1 MIRHWVLEL
10 LHKIATDYMSCC
22 GFILYGGGKGDAPDP
37 IDYEAAAVAQG
48 QASLEAARATAKLNN
63 PNIIN
68 PYGTQTVTYGGEP
81 TFDAQGYDKAYKQY
95 EADLASYN
103 ANPYAGNSLGWTGG
117 NAIHRG
123 FGDYGNQQQ
132 AKPRPTAPD
141 KNSFWMGTGDPDIG
155 TVKQVLSPAE
165 QAIYDK
171 NVQQRTNIGDVGITG
186 SEALKDIIGKKID
199 LSGAPTVGDG
209 AATRNKVY
217 DALMSRV
224 NEDTANSREQ
234 LNSSL
239 IAAGIRPGT
248 KAYDDAQ
255 NLITRGYND
264 ARGNAEINAGNAA
277 EQQFGIDTK
286 NRQQYIAEL
295 LAQRQT
301 PLNEINALMSGS
313 QVNNPFANGIGYQ
326 GGAGVQA
333 APIFSAAQQKGQAD
347 LNAWN
352 AQQAGANSMMGGLF
366 SLGAAGLMAPA
377 GTFSAFSDRRLKRNI
392 VKIGE
397 YLNGLAKYSFT
408 YIWGEKA
415 IGAMADEVEKL
426 IPEAVMTHP
435 SGYKMVDYAM
445 VGE

>member
-1 MIRHWVLEL
+1 
-10 LHKIATDYMSCC
+10 MSCC
-22 GFILYGGGKGDAPDP
+22 GFILYGGGKSKAPKTP
-37 IDYEAAAVAQG
+37 DYVGAAQAQG
-48 QASLEAARATAKLNN
+48 VASLESARATAKLNN
-63 PNIIN
+63 PNINNI
-68 PYGTQTVTYGGEP
+68 YGTQTVTYG
-81 TFDAQGYDKAYKQY
+81 
-95 EADLASYN
+95 
-103 ANPYAGNSLGWTGG
+103 AN
-117 NAIHRG
+117 
-123 FGDYGNQQQ
+123 
-132 AKPRPTAPD
+132 
-141 KNSFWMGTGDPDIG
+141 GDPDIG
-155 TVKQVLSPAE
+155 TVTQKLSPGE
-165 QAIYDK
+165 QAVYETDLQSRQ
-171 NVQQRTNIGDVGITG
+171 NLGDLSVQG
-186 SEALKDIIGKKID
+186 SEALRDVVGKNID

-209 AATRNKVY
+209 AATREKVFNSSM
-217 DALMSRV
+217 ARV
-224 NEDTANSREQ
+224 NEDTANERDQ
-234 LNSSL
+234 RNSQL

-277 EQQFGIDTK
+277 NQQMGMDTQ
-286 NRQQYIAEL
+286 NRSRYIAEL

-301 PLNEINALMSGS
+301 PLNEISALMSGS

-326 GGAGVQA
+326 GGASVQA
-333 APIFSAAQQKGQAD
+333 APIFSAAQQQGQAD

-352 AQQAGANSMMGGLF
+352 AQQSGANSMMGGLF
-366 SLGAAGLMAPA
+366 SLGSAAMMSPA
-377 GTFSAFSDRRLKRNI
+377 GTFSKFSDRRLKRNI

>member
-22 GFILYGGGKGDAPDP
+22 GFILYGGGKGDAPDTP
-37 IDYEAAAVAQG
+37 DYAAAAQAQG
-48 QASLEAARATAKLNN
+48 VANLEAARATAKLNN

-81 TFDAQGYDKAYKQY
+81 TFDAQGYDNAVKKY
-95 EADLASYN
+95 EADLAAYK
-103 ANPYAGNSLGWTGG
+103 ANPYTGEYAPYDISQG
-117 NAIHRG
+117 LMGAANRKRQMGVA
-123 FGDYGNQQQ
+123 
-132 AKPRPTAPD
+132 PTAPD
-141 KNSFWMGTGDPDIG
+141 KNAFYQGTGDPDVG

-186 SEALKDIIGKKID
+186 SAALKDIIGQKID

-217 DALMSRV
+217 DALMSRI

-234 LNSSL
+234 RNSSL

-326 GGAGVQA
+326 GGANVQA
-333 APIFSAAQQKGQAD
+333 APIFQGAQAQGQAD
-347 LNAWN
+347 LNAYN
-352 AQQAGANSMMGGLF
+352 AQQAGSNSMMGGLF

>member
-37 IDYEAAAVAQG
+37 IDYESAAKAQG
-48 QASLEAARATAKLNN
+48 VANLEAARATAKLNN

-81 TFDAQGYDKAYKQY
+81 TFDAQGYDTAMKKYQT
-95 EADLASYN
+95 DLANYKPSSSPPTDWIGKN
-103 ANPYAGNSLGWTGG
+103 LGWPAPTSGG
-117 NAIHRG
+117 ATSVAPI
-123 FGDYGNQQQ
+123 
-132 AKPRPTAPD
+132 APD
-141 KNSFWMGTGDPDIG
+141 KNSFYQGTGDPDVG

-186 SEALKDIIGKKID
+186 SAALKDIIGQKID

-209 AATRNKVY
+209 AATRNKSY

-234 LNSSL
+234 RNSSL

-326 GGAGVQA
+326 GGANVQA
-333 APIFSAAQQKGQAD
+333 APIFSAAQQQGQAD
-347 LNAWN
+347 LNAYN
-352 AQQAGANSMMGGLF
+352 AQQAGSNSMMGGLF

>member
-1 MIRHWVLEL
+1 MIRHWVPEL

-22 GFILYGGGKGDAPDP
+22 GFILYGGGKSKAPKTP
-37 IDYEAAAVAQG
+37 DYAGAAVAQG
-48 QASLEAARATAKLNN
+48 QANLESARATAKLNN

-68 PYGTQTVTYGGEP
+68 PYGTQTVTYNG
-81 TFDAQGYDKAYKQY
+81 
-95 EADLASYN
+95 S
-103 ANPYAGNSLGWTGG
+103 
-117 NAIHRG
+117 
-123 FGDYGNQQQ
+123 
-132 AKPRPTAPD
+132 
-141 KNSFWMGTGDPDIG
+141 DPDIG
-155 TVKQVLSPAE
+155 TVTQTLSPSELAL
-165 QAIYDK
+165 YNKD
-171 NVQQRTNIGDVGITG
+171 VQSRTGLADLAITG
-186 SEALKDIIGKKID
+186 TNALKGVVGKDLDI
-199 LSGAPTVGDG
+199 SGAPAVGDG
-209 AATRNKVY
+209 AATREKVFNSSM
-217 DALMSRV
+217 ARV
-224 NEDTANSREQ
+224 NEDTANERDQ
-234 LNSSL
+234 RNSQL

-264 ARGNAEINAGNAA
+264 ARGVAELNAGNAA
-277 EQQFGIDTK
+277 NQQMGMDTQ
-286 NRQQYIAEL
+286 NRSRYIAEL

-326 GGAGVQA
+326 GGASVQA
-333 APIFSAAQQKGQAD
+333 APIFSAAQQQGQAD

-352 AQQAGANSMMGGLF
+352 AQQSGANSMMGGLF

-426 IPEAVMTHP
+426 IPEAVITHP

>member
-1 MIRHWVLEL
+1 MIRHWTLEL
-10 LHKIATDYMSCC
+10 LHKLATDYMSDC
-22 GFILYGGGKGDAPDP
+22 GFILYGGGKSKAPKTP
-37 IDYEAAAVAQG
+37 DYAGAAVAQG
-48 QASLEAARATAKLNN
+48 QANLESARATAKLNN
-63 PNIIN
+63 PNINNI
-68 PYGTQTVTYGGEP
+68 YGKQTVTYG
-81 TFDAQGYDKAYKQY
+81 
-95 EADLASYN
+95 
-103 ANPYAGNSLGWTGG
+103 AN
-117 NAIHRG
+117 
-123 FGDYGNQQQ
+123 
-132 AKPRPTAPD
+132 
-141 KNSFWMGTGDPDIG
+141 GDPDIG
-155 TVKQVLSPAE
+155 TVTQTLSPGE
-165 QAIYDK
+165 QAVYETDLQSRK
-171 NVQQRTNIGDVGITG
+171 NLGDLSVQG
-186 SEALKDIIGKKID
+186 SDALKSVVGQNLDI
-199 LSGAPTVGDG
+199 SGAPTVGDG
-209 AATRNKVY
+209 ASTREKVY
-217 DALMSRV
+217 NASMARV
-224 NEDTANSREQ
+224 NEDTANSRENT
-234 LNSSL
+234 NSKL

-277 EQQFGIDTK
+277 NQQFGMDTQ
-286 NRQQYIAEL
+286 NRSRYIAEL

-326 GGAGVQA
+326 GGENVQA
-333 APIFSAAQQKGQAD
+333 APIFSAAQQQGQAD

-352 AQQAGANSMMGGLF
+352 AEQSGANSMMGGLF
-366 SLGAAGLMAPA
+366 SLGAAGI
-377 GTFSAFSDRRLKRNI
+377 TKWSDRRLKRNI

>member
-22 GFILYGGGKGDAPDP
+22 GFILYGGGKGDAPDSP
-37 IDYEAAAVAQG
+37 DYAAAAQAQG
-48 QASLEAARATAKLNN
+48 VANLESARATAKLNN

-81 TFDAQGYDKAYKQY
+81 TFDAQGYDNAVKKY
-95 EADLASYN
+95 EADLAAYK
-103 ANPYAGNSLGWTGG
+103 ANPYTGEYAPYDISQG
-117 NAIHRG
+117 LMGAANRKRQMGVA
-123 FGDYGNQQQ
+123 
-132 AKPRPTAPD
+132 PTAPD
-141 KNSFWMGTGDPDIG
+141 KNSFYQGTGDPDIG

-234 LNSSL
+234 RNSSL

-277 EQQFGIDTK
+277 EQQFGIDTQ
-286 NRQQYIAEL
+286 NRSRYIAEL

-326 GGAGVQA
+326 GGANVQA
-333 APIFSAAQQKGQAD
+333 APVFSAAQQQGQAD
-347 LNAWN
+347 LNAYN
-352 AQQAGANSMMGGLF
+352 AQQSGSNSMMGGLF
-366 SLGAAGLMAPA
+366 SLGAA
-377 GTFSAFSDRRLKRNI
+377 
-392 VKIGE
+392 
-397 YLNGLAKYSFT
+397 
-408 YIWGEKA
+408 
-415 IGAMADEVEKL
+415 
-426 IPEAVMTHP
+426 AVTA
-435 SGYKMVDYAM
+435 Y
-445 VGE
+445 

>member
-22 GFILYGGGKGDAPDP
+22 GFILYGGGKGDAPDTP
-37 IDYEAAAVAQG
+37 DYAAAAEAQG
-48 QASLEAARATAKLNN
+48 VANLEAARATAKLNN

-81 TFDAQGYDKAYKQY
+81 TFDAQGYDAAMKAYQEALKAPKQTT
-95 EADLASYN
+95 SFQN
-103 ANPYAGNSLGWTGG
+103 WFNPDTGRIEPKTSPYV
-117 NAIHRG
+117 API
-123 FGDYGNQQQ
+123 
-132 AKPRPTAPD
+132 APD
-141 KNSFWMGTGDPDIG
+141 INSFWRGTGDPDIG
-155 TVKQVLSPAE
+155 TVRQVLSPAE

-186 SEALKDIIGKKID
+186 SAALKDIIGQKID

-234 LNSSL
+234 RNSSL

-326 GGAGVQA
+326 GGASVQA
-333 APIFSAAQQKGQAD
+333 APIFSAAQQQGQAD
-347 LNAWN
+347 LNAYN
-352 AQQAGANSMMGGLF
+352 AQQSGANSMMGGLF

>member
-22 GFILYGGGKGDAPDP
+22 GFILYGGGKSKAPKTP
-37 IDYEAAAVAQG
+37 DYVGAAQAQG
-48 QASLEAARATAKLNN
+48 VASLESARATAKLNN
-63 PNIIN
+63 PNINNI
-68 PYGTQTVTYGGEP
+68 YGTQTVTYG
-81 TFDAQGYDKAYKQY
+81 
-95 EADLASYN
+95 
-103 ANPYAGNSLGWTGG
+103 AN
-117 NAIHRG
+117 
-123 FGDYGNQQQ
+123 
-132 AKPRPTAPD
+132 
-141 KNSFWMGTGDPDIG
+141 GDPDIG
-155 TVKQVLSPAE
+155 TVTQKLSPGE
-165 QAIYDK
+165 QAVYETDLQSRQ
-171 NVQQRTNIGDVGITG
+171 NLGDLSVQG
-186 SEALKDIIGKKID
+186 SEALRDVVGKNID

-209 AATRNKVY
+209 AATREKVFNSSM
-217 DALMSRV
+217 ARV
-224 NEDTANSREQ
+224 NEDTANERDQ
-234 LNSSL
+234 RNSQL

-277 EQQFGIDTK
+277 NQQMGMDTQ
-286 NRQQYIAEL
+286 NRSRYIAEL

-301 PLNEINALMSGS
+301 PLNEISALMSGS

-326 GGAGVQA
+326 GGASVQA
-333 APIFSAAQQKGQAD
+333 APIFSAAQQQGQAD

-352 AQQAGANSMMGGLF
+352 AQQSGANSMMGGLF
-366 SLGAAGLMAPA
+366 SLGSAAMMSPA

>member
-22 GFILYGGGKGDAPDP
+22 GFILYGGGKGDAPDTP
-37 IDYEAAAVAQG
+37 DYEAAAVAQG

-63 PNIIN
+63 PNIVN

-103 ANPYAGNSLGWTGG
+103 ANPYVGKVVGG
-117 NAIHRG
+117 YN
-123 FGDYGNQQQ
+123 FGSGKGNQQQ
-132 AKPRPTAPD
+132 AKPRPIAPD
-141 KNSFWMGTGDPDIG
+141 KNAFYQGTGDPDIG

-186 SEALKDIIGKKID
+186 SAALKDIIGKQID

-209 AATRNKVY
+209 AATRNKSY

-234 LNSSL
+234 RNSSL

-326 GGAGVQA
+326 GGASVQA
-333 APIFSAAQQKGQAD
+333 APIFSAAQQQGQAD

-352 AQQAGANSMMGGLF
+352 AQQSGANSMMGGLF
-366 SLGAAGLMAPA
+366 SLGSAAMMSPA
-377 GTFSAFSDRRLKRNI
+377 GTFESWSDRRLKRNI

>member
-1 MIRHWVLEL
+1 MIRHWVPEL

-22 GFILYGGGKGDAPDP
+22 GFILYGGGKSKAPKAPD
-37 IDYEAAAVAQG
+37 YYGAAVAQG
-48 QASLEAARATAKLNN
+48 AADLKAARATAKLNN

-68 PYGTQTVTYGGEP
+68 PYGTQTVTYNG
-81 TFDAQGYDKAYKQY
+81 
-95 EADLASYN
+95 S
-103 ANPYAGNSLGWTGG
+103 
-117 NAIHRG
+117 
-123 FGDYGNQQQ
+123 
-132 AKPRPTAPD
+132 
-141 KNSFWMGTGDPDIG
+141 DPDIG
-155 TVKQVLSPAE
+155 TVTQTLSPSELAL
-165 QAIYDK
+165 YNKD
-171 NVQQRTNIGDVGITG
+171 VQSRTGLADLAITG
-186 SEALKDIIGKKID
+186 TNALKGVVGKDLDI
-199 LSGAPTVGDG
+199 SGAPAVGDG
-209 AATRNKVY
+209 AATREKVFNSSM
-217 DALMSRV
+217 ARV
-224 NEDTANSREQ
+224 NEDTANERDQ
-234 LNSSL
+234 RNSQL

-264 ARGNAEINAGNAA
+264 ARGVAELNAGNAA
-277 EQQFGIDTK
+277 NQQMGMDTQ
-286 NRQQYIAEL
+286 NRSRYIAEL

-326 GGAGVQA
+326 GGASVQA
-333 APIFSAAQQKGQAD
+333 APIFSAAQQQGQAD

-352 AQQAGANSMMGGLF
+352 AQQSGANSMMGGLF

>member
-1 MIRHWVLEL
+1 MIRHWTLEL

-22 GFILYGGGKGDAPDP
+22 GFILYGGGKGDAPDTP
-37 IDYEAAAVAQG
+37 NYEAAAVAQG
-48 QASLEAARATAKLNN
+48 KASLEAARATAKLNN

-81 TFDAQGYDKAYKQY
+81 TFDAQGYDAAMKQY

-103 ANPYAGNSLGWTGG
+103 ANPYAWNSFGG
-117 NAIHRG
+117 NAVG
-123 FGDYGNQQQ
+123 LGYGVGGLGGKGNQQQ
-132 AKPRPTAPD
+132 ARPRPIAPD
-141 KNSFWMGTGDPDIG
+141 KNSFWRGTGDPDVG
-155 TVKQVLSPAE
+155 TVRQVLSPAE

-171 NVQQRTNIGDVGITG
+171 NVRQRTNIGDVGITG
-186 SEALKDIIGKKID
+186 SEALKDIIGQKID

-209 AATRNKVY
+209 AATRNKSY

-234 LNSSL
+234 RNSSL

-286 NRQQYIAEL
+286 NRQQYFAEL

-326 GGAGVQA
+326 GGASVQA
-333 APIFSAAQQKGQAD
+333 APIFSAAQQQGLAD

-352 AQQAGANSMMGGLF
+352 AEQSGANSMMGGLF
-366 SLGAAGLMAPA
+366 SLGAAGI
-377 GTFSAFSDRRLKRNI
+377 TKWSDRRLKRNI

>member
-1 MIRHWVLEL
+1 
-10 LHKIATDYMSCC
+10 
-22 GFILYGGGKGDAPDP
+22 
-37 IDYEAAAVAQG
+37 
-48 QASLEAARATAKLNN
+48 
-63 PNIIN
+63 
-68 PYGTQTVTYGGEP
+68 TV
-81 TFDAQGYDKAYKQY
+81 
-95 EADLASYN
+95 
-103 ANPYAGNSLGWTGG
+103 
-117 NAIHRG
+117 R
-123 FGDYGNQQQ
+123 
-132 AKPRPTAPD
+132 
-141 KNSFWMGTGDPDIG
+141 
-155 TVKQVLSPAE
+155 QVLSPAE

-217 DALMSRV
+217 DKLMSRV

-366 SLGAAGLMAPA
+366 SLGAAGI
-377 GTFSAFSDRRLKRNI
+377 SAFP
-392 VKIGE
+392 
-397 YLNGLAKYSFT
+397 
-408 YIWGEKA
+408 W
-415 IGAMADEVEKL
+415 
-426 IPEAVMTHP
+426 
-435 SGYKMVDYAM
+435 
-445 VGE
+445 

>member
-22 GFILYGGGKGDAPDP
+22 GFILYGGGKGKAPKAPD
-37 IDYEAAAVAQG
+37 YAAAAVAQG
-48 QASLEAARATAKLNN
+48 QANLDSARATAKLNN

-81 TFDAQGYDKAYKQY
+81 TFDAQGYDAAMKAYQEELKAPKQKP
-95 EADLASYN
+95 SFQN
-103 ANPYAGNSLGWTGG
+103 WFNPATGRIEPKTSPYV
-117 NAIHRG
+117 A
-123 FGDYGNQQQ
+123 
-132 AKPRPTAPD
+132 PTAPD
-141 KNSFWMGTGDPDIG
+141 KNSFWMGTGDPDVA

-186 SEALKDIIGKKID
+186 SAALKDIIGQKID

-209 AATRNKVY
+209 AATRNKSY

-234 LNSSL
+234 RNSSL

-326 GGAGVQA
+326 GGASVQA
-333 APIFSAAQQKGQAD
+333 APIFSAAQQQGQAD

-352 AQQAGANSMMGGLF
+352 AQQSGANSMMGGLF
-366 SLGAAGLMAPA
+366 SLGSAAMMSPA

>member
-1 MIRHWVLEL
+1 
-10 LHKIATDYMSCC
+10 MSCC

-37 IDYEAAAVAQG
+37 PDYAAAAQAQG
-48 QASLEAARATAKLNN
+48 VANLESARATAKLNN

-103 ANPYAGNSLGWTGG
+103 ANPYVGNSFGG
-117 NAIHRG
+117 NSIGRG
-123 FGDYGNQQQ
+123 YLGGIGIQQQ
-132 AKPRPTAPD
+132 AKPRPIAPD
-141 KNSFWMGTGDPDIG
+141 KNSFWMGTGDPDVG

-186 SEALKDIIGKKID
+186 SAALKDIIGQKID

-209 AATRNKVY
+209 AATREKVFNSSM
-217 DALMSRV
+217 ARV
-224 NEDTANSREQ
+224 NEDTANERDQ
-234 LNSSL
+234 RNSQL

-264 ARGNAEINAGNAA
+264 ARGVAELNAGNAA
-277 EQQFGIDTK
+277 NQQFGMDSQ
-286 NRQQYIAEL
+286 NRSRYIAEL

-326 GGAGVQA
+326 GGASAQA
-333 APIFSAAQQKGQAD
+333 APIFSAAQQQGQAD
-347 LNAWN
+347 MNIFNQNQASSNNMQSGLM
-352 AQQAGANSMMGGLF
+352 QAGTM
-366 SLGAAGLMAPA
+366 AAMY
-377 GTFSAFSDRRLKRNI
+377 F
-392 VKIGE
+392 
-397 YLNGLAKYSFT
+397 
-408 YIWGEKA
+408 
-415 IGAMADEVEKL
+415 
-426 IPEAVMTHP
+426 
-435 SGYKMVDYAM
+435 
-445 VGE
+445 

>member
-10 LHKIATDYMSCC
+10 LHRTATDYMSCC
-22 GFILYGGGKGDAPDP
+22 GFILYGGGKGKAPKTP
-37 IDYEAAAVAQG
+37 DYEGAAKAQG
-48 QASLEAARATAKLNN
+48 VANLESARATAKLNN

-81 TFDAQGYDKAYKQY
+81 TFDAQGYDAAMKKYQT
-95 EADLASYN
+95 DLANYKPSSSPPTDWIGKN
-103 ANPYAGNSLGWTGG
+103 LGWPAPTSGG
-117 NAIHRG
+117 TTSVAPI
-123 FGDYGNQQQ
+123 
-132 AKPRPTAPD
+132 APD
-141 KNSFWMGTGDPDIG
+141 KNSFYQGTGDPDVG
-155 TVKQVLSPAE
+155 TVTQKLSPAE

-186 SEALKDIIGKKID
+186 SAALKDIIGQKID

-209 AATRNKVY
+209 AATREKVFNSSM
-217 DALMSRV
+217 ARV
-224 NEDTANSREQ
+224 NEDTANERDQ
-234 LNSSL
+234 RNSQL

-326 GGAGVQA
+326 GGASVQA
-333 APIFSAAQQKGQAD
+333 APIFSAAQQQGQAD

-352 AQQAGANSMMGGLF
+352 AQQSGANSMMGGLF
-366 SLGAAGLMAPA
+366 SLGSAAMMSPA

>member
-10 LHKIATDYMSCC
+10 LHKIATDYMSDC
-22 GFILYGGGKGDAPDP
+22 GFILYGGGKSKAPKTP
-37 IDYEAAAVAQG
+37 DYAGAAVAQG
-48 QASLEAARATAKLNN
+48 QANLESARATAKLNN
-63 PNIIN
+63 PNINNI
-68 PYGTQTVTYGGEP
+68 YGKQTVTYG
-81 TFDAQGYDKAYKQY
+81 
-95 EADLASYN
+95 
-103 ANPYAGNSLGWTGG
+103 AN
-117 NAIHRG
+117 
-123 FGDYGNQQQ
+123 
-132 AKPRPTAPD
+132 
-141 KNSFWMGTGDPDIG
+141 GDPDIG
-155 TVKQVLSPAE
+155 TVTQTLSPGE
-165 QAIYDK
+165 QAVYETDLQSRK
-171 NVQQRTNIGDVGITG
+171 NLGDLSVQG
-186 SEALKDIIGKKID
+186 SDALKSVVGQNLDI
-199 LSGAPTVGDG
+199 SGAPTVGDG
-209 AATRNKVY
+209 ASTREKVY
-217 DALMSRV
+217 NASMARV
-224 NEDTANSREQ
+224 NEDTANSRENT
-234 LNSSL
+234 NSKL

-277 EQQFGIDTK
+277 NQQFGMDTQ
-286 NRQQYIAEL
+286 NRSRYIAEL

-326 GGAGVQA
+326 GGANVQA
-333 APIFSAAQQKGQAD
+333 APIFSAAQQQGQAS
-347 LNAWN
+347 LNAYN
-352 AQQAGANSMMGGLF
+352 AQQAGSNSMMGGLF